1 MSFNPVRA
9 LRDAAITTK
18 LVSIVLAFVFAILG
32 MMLLITFALRVTSGT
47 RAYVYAE
54 GLWSK
59 GQRDAVYYLSRYV
72 TTHDAADYDRYAHA
86 VAVPLGYRKGRI
98 ELSKAEFDPAVV
110 LEGFAAGGQTAED
123 AASMIFL
130 YRNFQNIGYFARAIS
145 LWREADQEIERLI
158 ATSAEASR
166 AIQAGH
172 LDPAMQASLL
182 AQIDRI
188 NADVTPLETGFS
200 QSLGEGSSAIQLML
214 FLTMIVSALSLLLM
228 GLAVTSLISRQMNA
242 SITALRDG
250 ALRVASG
257 NLNHPIL
264 VESRDELG
272 ALGQVFNDM
281 IERRREEESALRT
294 ANEFRERVMDSS
306 TNAIYTMDR
315 EGRFTTAN
323 RRTCEITGYPP
334 EELIGTSWASMVPPE
349 HLAELLPRYLDTVEG
364 REPILNH
371 EVPLIQKSGQVVTI
385 TFSVTPLRRDG
396 VIFGVVGTAEDITER
411 KRAEAEAR
419 AHSEELARSNQE
431 LEQFAYVAS
440 HDLQE
445 PLRTV
450 SGFAQLLARRYQG
463 KLDSDADEYIH
474 YVTSGVQRM
483 KSLIEDLL
491 AFSRVTRNAAALQN
505 IDLNQVVKT
514 ALANLQGAIEAA
526 GASVDCAPLPTV
538 KANERQLVQ
547 LFQNLIGNAI
557 KFRTEA
563 APKVTIAVR
572 LEDSH
577 WRFTVR
583 DNGIGIRAEFAE
595 QVFLLFQ
602 RLHGRDKYAGN
613 GIGLTICKK
622 IIDLHGG
629 RIWVEPNEGG
639 AVFCF
644 TLPAELGRRLAA

>member
-18 LVSIVLAFVFAILG
+18 LVSIVMAFVFAILG
-32 MMLLITFALRVTSGT
+32 MMVLITFALRTTSGM
-47 RAYVYAE
+47 RAYVYGE

-72 TTHDAADYDRYAHA
+72 STRDPGDYDRYAHA
-86 VAVPLGYRKGRI
+86 VAVPLGYRKGRL
-98 ELSKAEFDPAVV
+98 ELAQPEFEPARVH
-110 LEGFAAGGQTAED
+110 EGFSVSGQSSED
-123 AASMIFL
+123 IDSMIFL
-130 YRNFQNIGYFARAIS
+130 YRHFQNVSYFARAIE
-145 LWREADQEIERLI
+145 LWRAADQQIERLI
-158 ATSAEASR
+158 STSAEVSR
-166 AIQAGH
+166 AIEGGH
-172 LDPAMQASLL
+172 LDAATQAALL
-182 AQIDRI
+182 AQIEHI
-188 NADVTPLETGFS
+188 NAEVTPLETGFS
-200 QSLGEGSSAIQLML
+200 QALGDGASAIQAAL
-214 FLTMIVSALSLLLM
+214 FLTMLVSALSLLLL

-242 SITALRDG
+242 SITALREG
-250 ALRVASG
+250 ALRVAGGDLS
-257 NLNHPIL
+257 HPIE
-264 VESRDELG
+264 VGSRDELG
-272 ALGQVFNDM
+272 ALGAVFNDM
-281 IERRREEESALRT
+281 IVRRREAESALRT
-294 ANEFRERVMDSS
+294 AKEFRVRVMESS

-323 RRTCEITGYPP
+323 RRTCEITGYTQD
-334 EELIGTSWASMVPPE
+334 ELLGMSWASMVPPE
-349 HLAELLPRYLDTVEG
+349 YLAELLPRYLDTVEG
-364 REPILNH
+364 REPILNY
-371 EVPLIQKSGQVVTI
+371 EVPLIQKSGCMLTI
-385 TFSVTPLRRDG
+385 TFSVTPLSRDG

-419 AHSEELARSNQE
+419 AHAEELARSNQE

-450 SGFAQLLARRYQG
+450 SGFAQLLARRYAG
-463 KLDSDADEYIH
+463 KLDADADEYIH
-474 YVTSGVQRM
+474 YVTSGAQRM

-491 AFSRVTRNAAALQN
+491 AYSRVTRNPAAMQR

-514 ALANLQGAIEAA
+514 ALANLHGAIEAA
-526 GASVDCAPLPTV
+526 GARIDCAPLPIV
-538 KANERQLVQ
+538 QANERQLVQ

-563 APKVTIAVR
+563 PPLVTISVE
-572 LEDSH
+572 LEQQH

-583 DNGIGIRAEFAE
+583 DNGIGISAEYAE

-622 IIDLHGG
+622 IVDLHGG

>member
-18 LVSIVLAFVFAILG
+18 LVSIVMAFVFAILG
-32 MMLLITFALRVTSGT
+32 MMLLITFALRITSGT
-47 RAYVYAE
+47 RAFVYAE

-72 TTHDAADYDRYAHA
+72 NTREPADYDRYAHA
-86 VAVPLGYRKGRI
+86 IAIPLGYHKGRL
-98 ELSKAEFDPAVV
+98 ELDKADFEPAVIMQ
-110 LEGFAAGGQTAED
+110 GFTAGGQPAD
-123 AASMIFL
+123 DVASMIFL
-130 YRNFQNIGYFARAIS
+130 YRNFHDVGYFARSIM
-145 LWREADQEIERLI
+145 LWREADQQIERLI
-158 ATSAEASR
+158 ATSAEISR

-172 LDPAMQASLL
+172 LDPSTQASLL

-200 QSLGEGSSAIQLML
+200 QSLGEGASAIQAAL
-214 FLTMIVSALSLLLM
+214 FLTMLVSALSLLLM

-242 SITALRDG
+242 SIVALRDG
-250 ALRVASG
+250 AMRVASG
-257 NLNHPIL
+257 NLNHPIQI
-264 VESRDELG
+264 ESRDELG

-281 IERRREEESALRT
+281 IERRREAESALRT
-294 ANEFRERVMDSS
+294 ATEFRERVMNSS

-323 RRTCEITGYPP
+323 RRTCEITGYAP
-334 EELIGTSWASMVPPE
+334 EELIGTSWAGMVPPE
-349 HLAELLPRYLDTVEG
+349 YLPDLLPRYLDTVEG
-364 REPILNH
+364 REPILNY
-371 EVPLIQKSGQVVTI
+371 EVPLIQKSGEVVTI

-396 VIFGVVGTAEDITER
+396 VIFGVVGTAEDISER

-419 AHSEELARSNQE
+419 AHAEELARSNQE

-491 AFSRVTRNAAALQN
+491 AYSRVTRNAAALQN
-505 IDLNQVVKT
+505 VDLNQAVKT
-514 ALANLQGAIEAA
+514 ALANLQGAMEAA
-526 GASVDCAPLPTV
+526 GAMVDCAPLPTV

-563 APKVTIAVR
+563 APRVTISVR
-572 LEDSH
+572 HEDSH

-602 RLHGRDKYAGN
+602 RLNGRDKYAGN

-622 IIDLHGG
+622 IVDLHGG